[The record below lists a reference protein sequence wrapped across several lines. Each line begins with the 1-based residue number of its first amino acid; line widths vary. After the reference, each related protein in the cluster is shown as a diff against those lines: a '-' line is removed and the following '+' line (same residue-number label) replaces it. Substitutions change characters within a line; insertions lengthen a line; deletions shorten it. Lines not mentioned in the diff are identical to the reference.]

1 MKIKSTI
8 LLILDGWGHAGSSG
22 GNALTV
28 ANLPNY
34 NRLLREYP
42 HTILKASGQAVGL
55 PGNEVGNS
63 EVGHMNI
70 GAGQIV
76 RQDISR
82 ITDSIEDGSFYQNR
96 VLLESL
102 DYANRNNRK
111 IHLIGIVSDGGIHS
125 HVVHLYALLKLCQI
139 KSAKDVIIHAI
150 TDGRDTDQYKGLEF
164 LTQLNYVTDKL
175 GVGKVGTVSGRIFLD
190 RKGDFLKTEKIYRAI
205 VEGVGEKAKSDLAAV
220 SAAYKRGEND
230 EYLSPTVIDGI
241 DSKIAE
247 GDVIIFFNFRSDRTR
262 QLTAALLDP
271 NFNKFKREKRENI
284 DFISFIPYGIE
295 KELGVEAKTAF
306 PALTIQNTLAKAI
319 SDKNLKQFHIAETE
333 KYAHV
338 TYFFNGNHE
347 DPYPGEERMIVPSP
361 NVKSYAEKPEMSA
374 QEVQKNLIKNMGR
387 NTFSFIICNFANPDM
402 VGHTGDFDAAVKA
415 VEFLDLML
423 KDIVRTSLD
432 LDHNLIITADHGNVE
447 QMVDPL
453 TGHPDPEHT
462 RNPVPLIFVS
472 SNKELKL
479 KTNGILGNI
488 AETCLYP
495 LGPIP
500 KSGFLE
506 SLIE

>member
-125 HVVHLYALLKLCQI
+125 HVVHLYALLKLCQM

-190 RKGDFLKTEKIYRAI
+190 RKGDFSKTEKIYRAI

-230 EYLSPTVIDGI
+230 EYLSQTVIDGI

-306 PALTIQNTLAKAI
+306 P
-319 SDKNLKQFHIAETE
+319 
-333 KYAHV
+333 
-338 TYFFNGNHE
+338 
-347 DPYPGEERMIVPSP
+347 
-361 NVKSYAEKPEMSA
+361 
-374 QEVQKNLIKNMGR
+374 
-387 NTFSFIICNFANPDM
+387 
-402 VGHTGDFDAAVKA
+402 
-415 VEFLDLML
+415 
-423 KDIVRTSLD
+423 
-432 LDHNLIITADHGNVE
+432 
-447 QMVDPL
+447 
-453 TGHPDPEHT
+453 
-462 RNPVPLIFVS
+462 
-472 SNKELKL
+472 
-479 KTNGILGNI
+479 
-488 AETCLYP
+488 
-495 LGPIP
+495 
-500 KSGFLE
+500 
-506 SLIE
+506 